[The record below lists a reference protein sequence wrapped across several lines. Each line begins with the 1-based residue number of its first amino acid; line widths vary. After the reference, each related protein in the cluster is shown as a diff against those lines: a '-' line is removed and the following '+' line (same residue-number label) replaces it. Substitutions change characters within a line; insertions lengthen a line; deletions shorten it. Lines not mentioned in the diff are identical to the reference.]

1 MKLTR
6 PFVMVEKD
14 VLFSSELT
22 ALEKLVYCVL
32 CAFSDNNTR
41 SCYPSYNTIAEKVG
55 CSKKTA
61 IQCVASLC
69 EKGWMQKME
78 QRTKK
83 GGHRSNLYFLV
94 LSPEKQHLY
103 PAHAKPETT
112 FPTEELESE
121 SPSNDEAY
129 SGYTERLEDVKQ
141 RIEYDYFA
149 EHMPDQLYMVDFL
162 CQCIL
167 ELYDTSFPEDRKLLN
182 QVSSLDIIGFLHHT
196 AGRNYSGVKN
206 MKAYLKTMFLE
217 YLRNEQLLV
226 ATAVPPK
233 I

>member
-6 PFVMVEKD
+6 PFAMVEKD
-14 VLFSSELT
+14 VLFSPEMT

-83 GGHRSNLYFLV
+83 GGHRSNMYFLV
-94 LSPEKQHLY
+94 LSPEKQYLY
-103 PAHAKPETT
+103 PSHTKP
-112 FPTEELESE
+112 E
-121 SPSNDEAY
+121 SPSQSEKSDSSSDGEPY
-129 SGYTERLEDVKQ
+129 WGYTERLMLK
-141 RIEYDYFA
+141 IELNIITLRNICQISFIWWISFA
-149 EHMPDQLYMVDFL
+149 SVSQSFM
-162 CQCIL
+162 IL
-167 ELYDTSFPEDRKLLN
+167 LS
-182 QVSSLDIIGFLHHT
+182 
-196 AGRNYSGVKN
+196 
-206 MKAYLKTMFLE
+206 LKTE
-217 YLRNEQLLV
+217 NC
-226 ATAVPPK
+226 
-233 I
+233 

>member
-6 PFVMVEKD
+6 PFAMVEKD
-14 VLFSSELT
+14 VLFSPELT

-83 GGHRSNLYFLV
+83 GGHRSNLYFLI

-103 PAHAKPETT
+103 PAHAKKESPA
-112 FPTEELESE
+112 PTEQADS
-121 SPSNDEAY
+121 SSDDKGY
-129 SGYTERLEDVKQ
+129 VGYTERLEDVKN
-141 RIEYDYFA
+141 RIDYDYFA
-149 EHMPDQLYMVDFL
+149 EYMPEQLCMVDFL
-162 CQCIL
+162 CQCIP
-167 ELYDTSFPEDRKLLN
+167 ELYDTSFPADRKLLN
-182 QVSSLDIIGFLHHT
+182 QVTSAEIVGFLHHT
-196 AGRNYSGVKN
+196 AGQNYSGVKN
-206 MKAYLKTMFLE
+206 INAYLKAMFLE
-217 YLRNEQLLV
+217 YLRREQLLLS
-226 ATAVPPK
+226 TAVPPRYDR
-233 I
+233 

>member
-1 MKLTR
+1 MKITR
-6 PFVMVEKD
+6 PSVMVEKD
-14 VLFSSELT
+14 VLFSTELT
-22 ALEKLVYCVL
+22 PFEKLVYCVL

-69 EKGWMQKME
+69 EKGWIQKME

-83 GGHRSNLYFLV
+83 GGHRSNLYILV
-94 LSPEKQHLY
+94 LSPEKKYLY
-103 PAHAKPETT
+103 PAHAKPE
-112 FPTEELESE
+112 
-121 SPSNDEAY
+121 SPSPPEESDSSDDNEAY
-129 SGYTERLEDVKQ
+129 LGCTERLEDVKQ
-141 RIEYDYFA
+141 RIDYDYFV
-149 EHMPDQLYMVDFL
+149 EHMPEQLYMVDFL
-162 CQCIL
+162 CQCIP

-182 QVSSLDIIGFLHHT
+182 KVSSLDIIGFLHYT

-217 YLRNEQLLV
+217 YLRNEQLLL

>member
-6 PFVMVEKD
+6 PFAMVEKD

-83 GGHRSNLYFLV
+83 GGHRSNLYILV
-94 LSPEKQHLY
+94 LSPEKKYLY
-103 PAHAKPETT
+103 PAHEKKESSSPPEE
-112 FPTEELESE
+112 PE
-121 SPSNDEAY
+121 SPSDDEPY
-129 SGYTERLEDVKQ
+129 FGYTERLEDVKR

-149 EHMPDQLYMVDFL
+149 KHMPDQLYMVDSL

-182 QVSSLDIIGFLHHT
+182 NVSSLEIIGFLQHIS
-196 AGRNYSGVKN
+196 NQDYSSVNNQKD
-206 MKAYLKTMFLE
+206 YLKTMFSE
-217 YLRNEQLLV
+217 YLNDILFFSLP
-226 ATAVPPK
+226 TAVPPT

>member
-14 VLFSSELT
+14 VLFSPELT

-32 CAFSDNNTR
+32 CAYSDNNTR
-41 SCYPSYNTIAEKVG
+41 SSYPSYNTIAEKVG

-83 GGHRSNLYFLV
+83 GGHRSNLYFLT
-94 LSPEKQHLY
+94 LSPEKQHLH
-103 PAHAKPETT
+103 PAHAKPE
-112 FPTEELESE
+112 
-121 SPSNDEAY
+121 SPSPPEKSDSSSDSQPY
-129 SGYTERLEDVKQ
+129 LGYTERLEDVKN
-141 RIEYDYFA
+141 RIEYNYFA

-162 CQCIL
+162 CQCIP

-182 QVSSLDIIGFLHHT
+182 QVNSLDIIGFLHYT
-196 AGRNYSGVKN
+196 ADRNYSGVKN

-217 YLRNEQLLV
+217 YLRNEQLLL

>member
-6 PFVMVEKD
+6 PFAIVEKD
-14 VLFSSELT
+14 VLFSPELT

-32 CAFSDNNTR
+32 CTFSDNNTR

-83 GGHRSNLYFLV
+83 GGHRSNLYILV

-103 PAHAKPETT
+103 PNHTKP
-112 FPTEELESE
+112 E
-121 SPSNDEAY
+121 SPSPSEKSDSSSGGEPY
-129 SGYTERLEDVKQ
+129 WGYTERLEDVKN
-141 RIEYDYFA
+141 RIEYNYFA

-182 QVSSLDIIGFLHHT
+182 QVDSLDIIGFLHYT

-217 YLRNEQLLV
+217 YLRNEQLLL

>member
-1 MKLTR
+1 
-6 PFVMVEKD
+6 
-14 VLFSSELT
+14 
-22 ALEKLVYCVL
+22 
-32 CAFSDNNTR
+32 
-41 SCYPSYNTIAEKVG
+41 
-55 CSKKTA
+55 
-61 IQCVASLC
+61 
-69 EKGWMQKME
+69 ME

-83 GGHRSNLYFLV
+83 GAHRSNLYFLV

-103 PAHAKPETT
+103 PANTKPE
-112 FPTEELESE
+112 FP
-121 SPSNDEAY
+121 SPSEKSDSSSDGEPY
-129 SGYTERLEDVKQ
+129 FGYAERLEDVKK
-141 RIEYDYFA
+141 RIDYDYFV

-162 CQCIL
+162 CQCIP

-182 QVSSLDIIGFLHHT
+182 KVSSLDIIGFLHYT

-217 YLRNEQLLV
+217 YLRNEQLLL

>member
-6 PFVMVEKD
+6 PFAMVEKD
-14 VLFSSELT
+14 VLFSPELT

-103 PAHAKPETT
+103 PSHRKP
-112 FPTEELESE
+112 E
-121 SPSNDEAY
+121 SPSHRRNRNLFLM
-129 SGYTERLEDVKQ
+129 TN
-141 RIEYDYFA
+141 RIGVMQNGWKMLKIELN
-149 EHMPDQLYMVDFL
+149 MITLRNI
-162 CQCIL
+162 CQISFIWWIFSASVSLNFMIL
-167 ELYDTSFPEDRKLLN
+167 LS
-182 QVSSLDIIGFLHHT
+182 
-196 AGRNYSGVKN
+196 
-206 MKAYLKTMFLE
+206 LKTE
-217 YLRNEQLLV
+217 NC
-226 ATAVPPK
+226 
-233 I
+233 

>member
-14 VLFSSELT
+14 VLFSPELT

-69 EKGWMQKME
+69 EKGWMRKME

-83 GGHRSNLYFLV
+83 GGHRSNLYILV
-94 LSPEKQHLY
+94 LSPEKQYLY
-103 PAHAKPETT
+103 PAHAKPETS
-112 FPTEELESE
+112 PPPEEPD
-121 SPSNDEAY
+121 SPSDDEPY
-129 SGYTERLEDVKQ
+129 FGYTERLEDVKR

-149 EHMPDQLYMVDFL
+149 KHMPDRLYMVASL
-162 CQCIL
+162 CRCIL

-182 QVSSLDIIGFLHHT
+182 NVSSMEIIGFLQHISDQD
-196 AGRNYSGVKN
+196 YSNVNNQKD
-206 MKAYLKTMFLE
+206 YLKTMFSE
-217 YLRNEQLLV
+217 YLNDILFFSLS
-226 ATAVPPK
+226 TDVPPT

>member
-14 VLFSSELT
+14 VLFSTELT

-41 SCYPSYNTIAEKVG
+41 SCYPSYNTIAEKAG

-78 QRTKK
+78 QWTKK
-83 GGHRSNLYFLV
+83 GGHRSNRYFLS
-94 LSPEKQHLY
+94 LSPEKQNTS
-103 PAHAKPETT
+103 PAPIEPE
-112 FPTEELESE
+112 P
-121 SPSNDEAY
+121 PSQQKKFDSSSDDEPY
-129 SGYTERLEDVKQ
+129 WGYTERLEDVKQ

-162 CQCIL
+162 CQCIP

-182 QVSSLDIIGFLHHT
+182 KVSSLEIIGFLHHT
-196 AGRNYSGVKN
+196 AGQNYSGVKN

-217 YLRNEQLLV
+217 YLRNEQLLL

>member
-6 PFVMVEKD
+6 PFAMVEKD
-14 VLFSSELT
+14 VLFSPELT

-69 EKGWMQKME
+69 EKGWIQKME

-83 GGHRSNLYFLV
+83 GGH
-94 LSPEKQHLY
+94 LY
-103 PAHAKPETT
+103 PSHTKP
-112 FPTEELESE
+112 E
-121 SPSNDEAY
+121 SPSPSEKSDSSSDSEPY
-129 SGYTERLEDVKQ
+129 LGYTERLEDVKN
-141 RIEYDYFA
+141 RIEYNYFA
-149 EHMPDQLYMVDFL
+149 EHIPDQLYMVDFL
-162 CQCIL
+162 CQCIP

-182 QVSSLDIIGFLHHT
+182 KVSSLEIIGFLHHT
-196 AGRNYSGVKN
+196 AGQNYSGVKN

-217 YLRNEQLLV
+217 YLRNEQLLL

>member
-6 PFVMVEKD
+6 PFAMVEKD
-14 VLFSSELT
+14 VLFSPELT

-83 GGHRSNLYFLV
+83 GGHRSNLYFLA
-94 LSPEKQHLY
+94 LSTEKQYLY
-103 PAHAKPETT
+103 PAHVKPETT
-112 FPTEELESE
+112 SASE
-121 SPSNDEAY
+121 KSVAHALSISERHLAYIYVPSSY
-129 SGYTERLEDVKQ
+129 S
-141 RIEYDYFA
+141 
-149 EHMPDQLYMVDFL
+149 
-162 CQCIL
+162 
-167 ELYDTSFPEDRKLLN
+167 
-182 QVSSLDIIGFLHHT
+182 
-196 AGRNYSGVKN
+196 
-206 MKAYLKTMFLE
+206 
-217 YLRNEQLLV
+217 
-226 ATAVPPK
+226 ATDK
-233 I
+233 KHQHL

>member
-6 PFVMVEKD
+6 PFAMVEKD
-14 VLFSSELT
+14 VLFSPELT

-32 CAFSDNNTR
+32 CAFSDNNTH

-69 EKGWMQKME
+69 DKGWMQKME

-83 GGHRSNLYFLV
+83 GGHRSNMYFLV
-94 LSPEKQHLY
+94 LSPEKQYLY
-103 PAHAKPETT
+103 PSHTKP
-112 FPTEELESE
+112 E
-121 SPSNDEAY
+121 SPSPSEKSDSSSDGEPY
-129 SGYTERLEDVKQ
+129 WGYTERLEDVKK
-141 RIEYDYFA
+141 RIDYDYFA

-162 CQCIL
+162 CQCIP

-196 AGRNYSGVKN
+196 AGQNYSGVKN

>member
-6 PFVMVEKD
+6 PFAMVEKD
-14 VLFSSELT
+14 VLFSPELT

-83 GGHRSNLYFLV
+83 GGHRSNLYLLV

-103 PAHAKPETT
+103 PSHTKQ
-112 FPTEELESE
+112 E
-121 SPSNDEAY
+121 SPSPSEKSVAHALSISERHLAY
-129 SGYTERLEDVKQ
+129 IY
-141 RIEYDYFA
+141 I
-149 EHMPDQLYMVDFL
+149 P
-162 CQCIL
+162 
-167 ELYDTSFPEDRKLLN
+167 
-182 QVSSLDIIGFLHHT
+182 SS
-196 AGRNYSGVKN
+196 YS
-206 MKAYLKTMFLE
+206 
-217 YLRNEQLLV
+217 
-226 ATAVPPK
+226 ATDKKHQHP
-233 I
+233 

>member
-1 MKLTR
+1 MKLAR

-14 VLFSSELT
+14 VLFSPELT

-69 EKGWMQKME
+69 EKGWMQKMK

-83 GGHRSNLYFLV
+83 GGHRSNLYILV
-94 LSPEKQHLY
+94 LSPEKQYLY
-103 PAHAKPETT
+103 PAHAKQ
-112 FPTEELESE
+112 E
-121 SPSNDEAY
+121 SPSPPEESDSPSDDEPY
-129 SGYTERLEDVKQ
+129 FGYTERLEDVKR

-149 EHMPDQLYMVDFL
+149 KHMPDQLYMVDSL

-182 QVSSLDIIGFLHHT
+182 KVSSLEIIGFLQHISDQD
-196 AGRNYSGVKN
+196 YSSVNNQKD
-206 MKAYLKTMFLE
+206 YLKTMFSE
-217 YLRNEQLLV
+217 YLNDILFFSLP
-226 ATAVPPK
+226 TDVPPT

>member
-6 PFVMVEKD
+6 PFAMVEKD
-14 VLFSSELT
+14 VLFSPELT

-69 EKGWMQKME
+69 EKGWMRKME

-83 GGHRSNLYFLV
+83 GGHRSNLYILV
-94 LSPEKQHLY
+94 LSPEKQYLY
-103 PAHAKPETT
+103 PAHAKPETS
-112 FPTEELESE
+112 PPPEEPD
-121 SPSNDEAY
+121 SPSDDEPY
-129 SGYTERLEDVKQ
+129 FGYTERLEDVKR

-149 EHMPDQLYMVDFL
+149 KHMPDRLYMVDSL
-162 CQCIL
+162 CRCIL

-182 QVSSLDIIGFLHHT
+182 NVSSMEIIGFLQPISDQD
-196 AGRNYSGVKN
+196 YSNVNNQKD
-206 MKAYLKTMFLE
+206 YLKTMFSE
-217 YLRNEQLLV
+217 YLNDILFFSLS
-226 ATAVPPK
+226 TDVPPT

>member
-6 PFVMVEKD
+6 PFAMVEKD
-14 VLFSSELT
+14 VLFSPELT
-22 ALEKLVYCVL
+22 ALEKLVYCIL

-83 GGHRSNLYFLV
+83 GGHRSNMYFLV
-94 LSPEKQHLY
+94 LSPEKQYLY
-103 PAHAKPETT
+103 PSHTKP
-112 FPTEELESE
+112 E
-121 SPSNDEAY
+121 SPSQSEKSDSSSDGEPY
-129 SGYTERLEDVKQ
+129 WGYTERLEDVKN
-141 RIEYDYFA
+141 RIEYNYFA
-149 EHMPDQLYMVDFL
+149 EHMPDQLYMVDSL
-162 CQCIL
+162 CRCIL

-182 QVSSLDIIGFLHHT
+182 NVSSMEIIGFLQHISDQD
-196 AGRNYSGVKN
+196 YSGVNNQKD
-206 MKAYLKTMFLE
+206 YLKTMFSE
-217 YLRNEQLLV
+217 YLDDILFFSLS
-226 ATAVPPK
+226 TDVPPT

>member
-6 PFVMVEKD
+6 PFAMVEKD
-14 VLFSSELT
+14 VLFSPELT

-83 GGHRSNLYFLV
+83 GGHRSNLYILV
-94 LSPEKQHLY
+94 LSPEKQYLY
-103 PAHAKPETT
+103 PANTKP
-112 FPTEELESE
+112 E
-121 SPSNDEAY
+121 SPSPPEKPNSSSDGEPY
-129 SGYTERLEDVKQ
+129 WSYTERLEDVKN

-162 CQCIL
+162 CQCIP

-182 QVSSLDIIGFLHHT
+182 QVNSLDIIGFLHHT

-217 YLRNEQLLV
+217 YLRNEQLLL

>member
-6 PFVMVEKD
+6 PFAMVEKD
-14 VLFSSELT
+14 VLFSPELT

-83 GGHRSNLYFLV
+83 GGHLSNLYFLV
-94 LSPEKQHLY
+94 LSPEKQYLY
-103 PAHAKPETT
+103 PAHTKPESPS
-112 FPTEELESE
+112 PTEEPA
-121 SPSNDEAY
+121 SPSDDEPY
-129 SGYTERLEDVKQ
+129 FGYTERLEDVKR

-149 EHMPDQLYMVDFL
+149 KHMPDQLYMVDSL
-162 CQCIL
+162 CRCIL

-182 QVSSLDIIGFLHHT
+182 QVNSLDIIGFLHYT

-217 YLRNEQLLV
+217 YLRNEQLLL

>member
-6 PFVMVEKD
+6 PFAMVEKD
-14 VLFSSELT
+14 VLFSPELT

-83 GGHRSNLYFLV
+83 GGHRSNLYILV
-94 LSPEKQHLY
+94 LSPEKQYLY
-103 PAHAKPETT
+103 PAHEKQESSS
-112 FPTEELESE
+112 PTEEPD
-121 SPSNDEAY
+121 SPSDDEPY
-129 SGYTERLEDVKQ
+129 FGYTERLEDVKQ

-149 EHMPDQLYMVDFL
+149 KHMPDQLYMVDSL

-182 QVSSLDIIGFLHHT
+182 NVSSLEIIGFLQHISDQD
-196 AGRNYSGVKN
+196 YSSVNNQKN
-206 MKAYLKTMFLE
+206 YLKTMFSE
-217 YLRNEQLLV
+217 YLNDILFFSLP
-226 ATAVPPK
+226 TDVPPT

>member
-14 VLFSSELT
+14 VLFSPELT
-22 ALEKLVYCVL
+22 AFEKLVYCVL

-83 GGHRSNLYFLV
+83 GGHRSNRYFLS
-94 LSPEKQHLY
+94 LSPEKQNTS
-103 PAHAKPETT
+103 PAPIEPE
-112 FPTEELESE
+112 
-121 SPSNDEAY
+121 PSSQQKKSDSSSDDEGYYGY
-129 SGYTERLEDVKQ
+129 SERLEDIKNQ
-141 RIEYDYFA
+141 INYDYFA
-149 EHMPDQLYMVDFL
+149 ENMPNQLYMVDFL
-162 CQCIL
+162 CRCIP

-182 QVSSLDIIGFLHHT
+182 QVSSLEIIGFLQH
-196 AGRNYSGVKN
+196 AANQNYSGVKN

-217 YLRNEQLLV
+217 YIRKEQLLL
-226 ATAVPPK
+226 ATAVPPR

>member
-6 PFVMVEKD
+6 PFAMVEKD

-83 GGHRSNLYFLV
+83 GGHRSNLYFLI

-103 PAHAKPETT
+103 PNHTKP
-112 FPTEELESE
+112 E
-121 SPSNDEAY
+121 SPSPPEEPESPSDDEPY
-129 SGYTERLEDVKQ
+129 FGYTEQLEDVKN
-141 RIEYDYFA
+141 RIDYDYFA
-149 EHMPDQLYMVDFL
+149 EHTPEQLYMVHFL
-162 CQCIL
+162 CQCIP

-182 QVSSLDIIGFLHHT
+182 NVSSLDIIGFLHYT

-206 MKAYLKTMFLE
+206 MKAYLKTMFLK
-217 YLRNEQLLV
+217 YLRNERLLL

>member
-6 PFVMVEKD
+6 PFAMVEKD
-14 VLFSSELT
+14 VLFSPELT

-32 CAFSDNNTR
+32 CAFSNNNTR

-94 LSPEKQHLY
+94 LSPENNTSTLPTQNR
-103 PAHAKPETT
+103 KPLFQQRNWNRNLLLMTKHI
-112 FPTEELESE
+112 PVIQNDWRM
-121 SPSNDEAY
+121 SNSA
-129 SGYTERLEDVKQ
+129 
-141 RIEYDYFA
+141 
-149 EHMPDQLYMVDFL
+149 
-162 CQCIL
+162 
-167 ELYDTSFPEDRKLLN
+167 LN
-182 QVSSLDIIGFLHHT
+182 MIT
-196 AGRNYSGVKN
+196 
-206 MKAYLKTMFLE
+206 
-217 YLRNEQLLV
+217 LRNICQISFIWWISFASV
-226 ATAVPPK
+226 S
-233 I
+233 

>member
-6 PFVMVEKD
+6 PFAMVEKD
-14 VLFSSELT
+14 VLFSPELT

-55 CSKKTA
+55 CSKKAA

-69 EKGWMQKME
+69 EKGWIQKME

-83 GGHRSNLYFLV
+83 GGHRSNLYFLF
-94 LSPEKQHLY
+94 LSPEKQYLY
-103 PAHAKPETT
+103 PNHTKP
-112 FPTEELESE
+112 E
-121 SPSNDEAY
+121 SPSPSEKSDSSSDGEPY
-129 SGYTERLEDVKQ
+129 WGYTERLEDVKN
-141 RIEYDYFA
+141 RIEYNYFA

-162 CQCIL
+162 CQYIL

-182 QVSSLDIIGFLHHT
+182 KVSSLDIIGFLHYT

-217 YLRNEQLLV
+217 YLRNEQLLL
-226 ATAVPPK
+226 ATAVLPK

>member
-6 PFVMVEKD
+6 PFAMVEKD
-14 VLFSSELT
+14 VLFSPELT

-41 SCYPSYNTIAEKVG
+41 PCYPSYNTIAEKVG

-69 EKGWMQKME
+69 EKGWIQKME
-78 QRTKK
+78 QRTKR

-94 LSPEKQHLY
+94 LSPEKQYLY
-103 PAHAKPETT
+103 PAHAKPES
-112 FPTEELESE
+112 PSPSEESE
-121 SPSNDEAY
+121 SLSDDESY
-129 SGYTERLEDVKQ
+129 WGYAERLEDVKN
-141 RIEYDYFA
+141 RIEYNYFA
-149 EHMPDQLYMVDFL
+149 EHMPEQLYMVDFL
-162 CQCIL
+162 CQCIP

-182 QVSSLDIIGFLHHT
+182 QVSSLDIIVFLHYT

-217 YLRNEQLLV
+217 YLWNEQLLL

>member
-6 PFVMVEKD
+6 PFAIVEKD
-14 VLFSSELT
+14 VLFSPELT

-41 SCYPSYNTIAEKVG
+41 SCYPSYNTIAEKVD

-69 EKGWMQKME
+69 KKGWMQKIE

-83 GGHRSNLYFLV
+83 GGHHNNLYILV
-94 LSPEKQHLY
+94 LSSEKQYLY
-103 PAHAKPETT
+103 PANTKPE
-112 FPTEELESE
+112 FPSPPEELE
-121 SPSNDEAY
+121 SPSNDEACFSY
-129 SGYTERLEDVKQ
+129 IERLDDVKQ
-141 RIEYDYFA
+141 HIEYDYFA
-149 EHMPDQLYMVDFL
+149 EHIPDQLYMVDFL
-162 CQCIL
+162 CQCIP
-167 ELYDTSFPEDRKLLN
+167 ELYDISLPEDRKLLN
-182 QVSSLDIIGFLHHT
+182 RASNLDIIGFLHYT
-196 AGRNYSGVKN
+196 AGRDYFGVKN
-206 MKAYLKTMFLE
+206 MNAYLKTIFLE
-217 YLRNEQLLV
+217 YLRNEQLLM